1 MRCRYIYIYI
11 YAYGGKIASYDY
23 KPVCLQINGIVLDG
37 GILIRQVNV
46 AGLLAMDV
54 LRAAEAVLNFPH

>member
-1 MRCRYIYIYI
+1 MRCRYLYIYI
-11 YAYGGKIASYDY
+11 YAYGRKIASYDY

-46 AGLLAMDV
+46 AGFLSMDI
-54 LRAAEAVLNFPH
+54 LGAAEAVLNFE